1 MINKTAAKFFQRT
14 SGPCL
19 IKREE
24 QLSDPG
30 SGGVVV
36 VEEVVVRV
44 VGVDR
49 RRSVDVG
56 VFVFLAWWAR
66 SLLLEEERRS
76 GLDPLVG
83 VRSAGQADVRDHLQ
97 PLGAG
102 VQRQPD
108 VLVRPGD
115 AGGGVLGSKTGS
127 RELHTQRGQSIDQS
141 IIRSAFIY
149 KALIQR
155 CLDGVCTIKEK
166 TSQSLQNRM
175 NSK

>member
-1 MINKTAAKFFQRT
+1 MINRTAAKFFQRT

-30 SGGVVV
+30 SGEWGV

-44 VGVDR
+44 VGVDQSLWFDR
-49 RRSVDVG
+49 RRSVNAG

-83 VRSAGQADVRDHLQ
+83 VRSAGQADVRYHLQ

-127 RELHTQRGQSIDQS
+127 RELHTQRGQSID
-141 IIRSAFIY
+141 
-149 KALIQR
+149 
-155 CLDGVCTIKEK
+155 
-166 TSQSLQNRM
+166 
-175 NSK
+175 

>member
-1 MINKTAAKFFQRT
+1 MINRTAAKFFQRT

-36 VEEVVVRV
+36 VEVVVVRV
-44 VGVDR
+44 VGVDQSLWFDR
-49 RRSVDVG
+49 RRSVDAG

-97 PLGAG
+97 PLGTG

-141 IIRSAFIY
+141 LGQLSS
-149 KALIQR
+149 
-155 CLDGVCTIKEK
+155 IK
-166 TSQSLQNRM
+166 R
-175 NSK
+175 